1 MLEKLKEL
9 LILLDFS
16 GKSPNLRI
24 LNNNNYKSIVSFII
38 SIIII
43 ISIIFVIDSAIDY
56 MNQQPMISYYKS
68 IDNNTNKTFEI
79 SDSFLMFKF
88 SFLSDCLRED
98 YQEMTLTH
106 IINGAFKNEFELEK
120 CELGKNI
127 DLKYK
132 KIIEDFEKDNKQN
145 ISNYLCP
152 NYRGEKISIYNIQ
165 NNTSYLILYVT
176 KYFKDNCPIDDPF
189 YIIEIVSENDFID
202 HNNKVNP
209 YINSYN
215 KQRVYSNDNIEFL
228 DIEYNFNYIKYD
240 MDNGIFY
247 QKYNSLDLITFS
259 NVYSYQ
265 LNSFIPGQLSINIDF
280 KINKS
285 NYDHYIRTYT
295 KIQSLLADV
304 ANIIHLLMLIG
315 TILSSFLLDKQMSRD
330 ILQTI
335 ILNNKILDS
344 DINLTFENDKFNKNE
359 EIKMID
365 FSSNRF
371 SRNKFKS
378 SSLIING
385 DFTVKDKNFKK
396 LTKIKILNNLKFF
409 DFFKS
414 YFCFKSIKYKLID
427 ACHDLFK
434 EEICIENILKR
445 LYNLENY
452 ILINNDTSISIDKKK
467 NKYKLIEEYLSI
479 LLKEKIYGK

>member
-1 MLEKLKEL
+1 M
-9 LILLDFS
+9 
-16 GKSPNLRI
+16 
-24 LNNNNYKSIVSFII
+24 
-38 SIIII
+38 
-43 ISIIFVIDSAIDY
+43 
-56 MNQQPMISYYKS
+56 
-68 IDNNTNKTFEI
+68 
-79 SDSFLMFKF
+79 
-88 SFLSDCLRED
+88 
-98 YQEMTLTH
+98 
-106 IINGAFKNEFELEK
+106 
-120 CELGKNI
+120 
-127 DLKYK
+127 
-132 KIIEDFEKDNKQN
+132 
-145 ISNYLCP
+145 
-152 NYRGEKISIYNIQ
+152 
-165 NNTSYLILYVT
+165 YVT

-202 HNNKVNP
+202 HNNKGNP

-215 KQRVYSNDNIEFL
+215 KQRVYYNDNIEFL

-259 NVYSYQ
+259 NVYSFQ

-359 EIKMID
+359 EIKMTD

-385 DFTVKDKNFKK
+385 DFTVKEK
-396 LTKIKILNNLKFF
+396 NLK
-409 DFFKS
+409 
-414 YFCFKSIKYKLID
+414 
-427 ACHDLFK
+427 
-434 EEICIENILKR
+434 N
-445 LYNLENY
+445 
-452 ILINNDTSISIDKKK
+452 
-467 NKYKLIEEYLSI
+467 
-479 LLKEKIYGK
+479 